1 MKYLQSSYITEQTH
15 YIRTQRVAMKKENT
29 YLPSARKI
37 FQRYERVS
45 HTENILLVGTV
56 GAGKSATI
64 NTITAALSGRRNT
77 VPPSALSSPQ
87 QTGRGRGPRHTLC
100 GESLLYTGCTG
111 CVGSYNFV
119 RANFRG

>member
-1 MKYLQSSYITEQTH
+1 
-15 YIRTQRVAMKKENT
+15 MKKEYT

-64 NTITAALSGRRNT
+64 NTITAALSGEKKYRA
-77 VPPSALSSPQ
+77 PIGALLSPTDGQ
-87 QTGRGRGPRHTLC
+87 RKRTTTHLMW
-100 GESLLYTGCTG
+100 
-111 CVGSYNFV
+111 
-119 RANFRG
+119 